1 VLKQKRVYRF
11 GAFQL
16 EPEEFALTRSGKPV
30 QLSGKAF
37 QILVFLVENHGHLI
51 LKEKIIRHI
60 WPDSHVS
67 DGSLDVNLN
76 TIKKALKE
84 NYIENVPRRGYRF
97 IAPVAEFIEEEEPQ
111 AHKKTRKQNAK
122 WIGATLLL
130 ITLPLALYFAF
141 HSKNRRAPLPARLGT
156 VLYEKALEYELA
168 GDDEQALTALDQTL
182 SADPSYGEACVRAA
196 YVSYELEDKPKATAY
211 LKRCGGMPPEGS
223 SLRLKAQALNE
234 FLADNSNQS
243 MELYQLLVDRYPTD
257 PDAQY
262 RFAEVA
268 TDLDRVQEA
277 DKAVAKCLKIDP
289 LNPFCHFQKMYV
301 RLKQNRFNDVIEDY
315 HSLPD
320 ELRAYPWF
328 DEPLGVA
335 FMGIDQTGQAREAFE
350 RLTRAQRTMHG
361 TSHFTVGKE
370 WLADVL
376 LYEGRIKDAT
386 RRIQQI
392 METRDNASS
401 AGSYLVYLGRIYAL
415 IGNRQQAI
423 GFASQ
428 VSTSPGDAGDITS
441 AAVVMASV
449 GDAEGAARLLKLRS
463 SKTTA
468 PLSPAHDHLIRG
480 LAAAAKGSYPDAIE
494 EIKLAHDLHPW
505 DEEASY
511 WLGMTYFR
519 SGDYKS
525 ALEMFESLQAL
536 KGTILLDDAPLL
548 VALTSERIAECYERL
563 GALDAA
569 KPYYSEVARIWASA
583 DGSLIS
589 SIQVIGHKS
598 R

>member
-11 GAFQL
+11 GPFQL

-76 TIKKALKE
+76 TIRNALKE
-84 NYIENVPRRGYRF
+84 NYIENVPRQGYRF
-97 IAPVAEFIEEEEPQ
+97 TAPVAEAIEGEEPLD
-111 AHKKTRKQNAK
+111 HKKSRKQSAR
-122 WIGATLLL
+122 WGIAILSL
-130 ITLPLALYFAF
+130 ILLPLAFYFSF
-141 HSKNRRAPLPARLGT
+141 STKIRRDELSARPGA
-156 VLYEKALEYELA
+156 VLYEKALKYELA
-168 GDDEQALTALDQTL
+168 GDDEQALTTLDQAL
-182 SADPSYGEACVRAA
+182 LADPSYGEACVRAA
-196 YVSYELEDKPKATAY
+196 YLSYELEDMSRASAY
-211 LKRCGGMPPEGS
+211 LKRCADMTTEGT
-223 SLRLKAQALNE
+223 SLRLKSQALNE
-234 FLADNSNQS
+234 FLADNSIQS
-243 MELYQLLVDRYPTD
+243 MELYQLLVDRYPND

-277 DKAVAKCLKIDP
+277 DKAVARCLKIDP
-289 LNPFCHFQKMYV
+289 INPYCHFQKMYV
-301 RLKQNRFNDVIEDY
+301 QLKQNRFNDVIAGY
-315 HSLPD
+315 QALPV

-335 FMGIDQTGQAREAFE
+335 FIGKDQITQARESFE
-350 RLTRAQRTMHG
+350 RLARAHGTLHG

-376 LYEGRIKDAT
+376 LYQGHVREAT
-386 RRIQQI
+386 RRIQQM

-415 IGNRQQAI
+415 IGDRRQAI

-428 VSTSPGDAGDITS
+428 VSTSPADAGDITS
-441 AAVVMASV
+441 AAVVLASV
-449 GDAEGAARLLKLRS
+449 GDAEGSVRLLKLRS

-468 PLSPAHDHLIRG
+468 PLSPANDHLIRG
-480 LAAAAKGSYPDAIE
+480 LLAATKGSYPDAIE
-494 EIKLAHDLHPW
+494 EISLAHDLHPW
-505 DEEASY
+505 DEEATY
-511 WLGMTYFR
+511 WLGMTYFW
-519 SGDYKS
+519 SGDYKT

-548 VALTSERIAECYERL
+548 IGLISRRIAECYERL
-563 GALDAA
+563 GSADAS
-569 KPYYSEVARIWASA
+569 KPYFAEVERIWSSA
-583 DGSLIS
+583 DVNLI
-589 SIQVIGHKS
+589 QDAQPTKPKS

>member
-1 VLKQKRVYRF
+1 MLKQKRVYRF
-11 GAFQL
+11 GPFQL

-37 QILVFLVENHGHLI
+37 QILLFLVENHGHLI

-76 TIKKALKE
+76 TIRNALRE
-84 NYIENVPRRGYRF
+84 NYIENIPRRGYRF
-97 IAPVAEFIEEEEPQ
+97 TAPVVETIEGEEPE
-111 AHKKTRKQNAK
+111 AHKKTRKQSAK
-122 WIGATLLL
+122 WVGAILLL
-130 ITLPLALYFAF
+130 ITLPIAFYLAF
-141 HSKNRRAPLPARLGT
+141 HFKNRRASLPARPGT

-168 GDDEQALTALDQTL
+168 GDDEQALTTLDQTL
-182 SADPSYGEACVRAA
+182 SADPLYGEACVRAA
-196 YVSYELEDKPKATAY
+196 YLSYELEDMPRASAY
-211 LKRCGGMPPEGS
+211 LKRCADMTLEGS

-268 TDLDRVQEA
+268 TDLDRIQEA
-277 DKAVAKCLKIDP
+277 DKAVITCLKLDP
-289 LNPFCHFQKMYV
+289 LNPYCHFQKMYV
-301 RLKQNRFNDVIEDY
+301 RLKQNRFSDVIADY
-315 HSLPD
+315 HALPV
-320 ELRAYPWF
+320 ELRSYPWF

-335 FMGIDQTGQAREAFE
+335 FMGKDQIAQAREAFE
-350 RLTRAQRTMHG
+350 RLARAHGTLHG

-376 LYEGRIKDAT
+376 LYEGHIKDAT
-386 RRIQQI
+386 RRIQQM

-401 AGSYLVYLGRIYAL
+401 AGSYLVYLARIYAL
-415 IGNRQQAI
+415 IEDRQQAI

-441 AAVVMASV
+441 AAVIMASV
-449 GDAEGAARLLKLRS
+449 GDAEGSARLLKLRS

-468 PLSPAHDHLIRG
+468 PLSPANDHLIRG
-480 LAAAAKGSYPDAIE
+480 LLAAAKGSYPDAIE
-494 EIKLAHDLHPW
+494 EISLAHDLHPW

-511 WLGMTYFR
+511 WLGVTYFR
-519 SGDYKS
+519 SGDYKA

-548 VALTSERIAECYERL
+548 VGLISRRIAECYERL
-563 GALDAA
+563 GSADAA
-569 KPYYSEVARIWASA
+569 KPYYAEVERIWSSA
-583 DGSLIS
+583 DENLIS
-589 SIQVIGHKS
+589 SIQAIGHKQH
-598 R
+598 